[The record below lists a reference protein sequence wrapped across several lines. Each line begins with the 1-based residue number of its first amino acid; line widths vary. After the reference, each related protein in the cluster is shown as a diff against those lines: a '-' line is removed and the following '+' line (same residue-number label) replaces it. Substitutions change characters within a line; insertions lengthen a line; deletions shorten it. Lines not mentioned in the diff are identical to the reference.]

1 MPKYVKYPLASIS
14 PLPKEERERELQ
26 REIKSGAMMGVT
38 RQTRPCIL
46 LFLLR
51 SFSPSIGLS
60 CSLSLSFSEGE
71 QKMARAHAH
80 TRTTTTHT
88 SPTPREKNTTHKN
101 LNGSTKLNVCCVC
114 ALLCLCV
121 GMCVCVSVRACV
133 RARARVCER
142 TTVGVNVG
150 ACAHVD
156 VGL

>member
-1 MPKYVKYPLASIS
+1 MPQYVKYPLASIS
-14 PLPKEERERELQ
+14 PFQKRRERELQ

-60 CSLSLSFSEGE
+60 CSLSISFGGRT
-71 QKMARAHAH
+71 KDGTRTRAH
-80 TRTTTTHT
+80 TRHNHTHKSHTT
-88 SPTPREKNTTHKN
+88 RKNTTHKN
-101 LNGSTKLNVCCVC
+101 LNGATKLNVCCVC

-121 GMCVCVSVRACV
+121 GMCACVCVRACV